1 MMILLLLTNER
12 GKLYIKGL
20 VVCVCVFVCFV
31 LWCMFVCIIILL
43 LVFFYDGITPTL
55 RDLSLVSRL
64 SKSLESGQI
73 EKPLRAKRDDKLKDI
88 RSIHIAQE

>member
-43 LVFFYDGITPTL
+43 LVFFMMAS
-55 RDLSLVSRL
+55 LSVEALSRLSRL

-73 EKPLRAKRDDKLKDI
+73 EKPLRAERDDKLKDI
-88 RSIHIAQE
+88 RSIHIDQE

>member
-1 MMILLLLTNER
+1 MC
-12 GKLYIKGL
+12 
-20 VVCVCVFVCFV
+20 VCVCVCVCFV

-43 LVFFYDGITPTL
+43 LVFFMMAS
-55 RDLSLVSRL
+55 LSVEALSRLSRL